1 MLHSVKILTLN
12 QEFYMSKQAENE
24 KFNLFINGD
33 KDTIIKLYEV
43 LYPKVIIFVKSNNG
57 TQNDA
62 EEIFQ
67 DALFQIIARSKVKT
81 LEVRSSLEAYIF
93 VTCRNLWYQELN
105 KRSRQLR
112 NDGVF
117 ELEEKQL
124 DELESILQQE
134 RWDLFEDSIKK
145 LSQSCAELLKDYFN
159 KVSYKAIVK
168 KFSYASENTA
178 FQRVFKCKKQ
188 LIDIVKNDPRHKN
201 LYQK

>member
-1 MLHSVKILTLN
+1 MLHSIKILTQI
-12 QEFYMSKQAENE
+12 QEFSMSKKIE
-24 KFNLFINGD
+24 KEKVSLFLTGD
-33 KDTIIKLYEV
+33 KDTIVKLYEV
-43 LYPKVIIFVKSNNG
+43 LYPKVILFVKSNNG

-81 LEVRSSLEAYIF
+81 LEIRSSLEAYIF
-93 VTCRNLWYQELN
+93 VTCRNLWYKELN
-105 KRSRQLR
+105 KRSRLLR
-112 NDGVF
+112 NDEVF
-117 ELEEKQL
+117 ELEDRQQ

-159 KVSYKAIVK
+159 KVSYKAIVR
-168 KFSYASENTA
+168 KFNYATENTA

-188 LIDIVKNDPRHKN
+188 LIDIIQTDPRHKN
-201 LYQK
+201 LSEK